1 MWLCTKYGFFSV
13 KRDRADRYFIRARVR
28 QDLLNLCSE
37 MQNAFGRDPEDTVHV
52 RLALEAPGY
61 ERFDASE
68 AIQDW
73 PAADY
78 RFRLIVSREA
88 LDAIFDRFADSID
101 YPNFKAE
108 VARHPDQRRHLNL
121 YHEVWGVMRSLESG
135 LEI

>member
-13 KRDRADRYFIRARVR
+13 KRDREDRYFIRARVR
-28 QDLLNLCSE
+28 QDLVNLCDE
-37 MQNAFGRDPEDTVHV
+37 MANTFGSDTEDPAHV

-61 ERFDASE
+61 EPFDASE

-73 PAADY
+73 PTADY
-78 RFRLIVSREA
+78 RFRLIVSKEA

-108 VARHPDQRRHLNL
+108 VSRHADQRRHLHL
-121 YHEVWGVMRSLESG
+121 YHEVWGVMARLQG
-135 LEI
+135 